1 MLNAHHHRESCP
13 GGMGVVF
20 DKFKSWRDS
29 QKRGT
34 VCPSC
39 QHQNQEGIKVCVR
52 CYYQLDKPAFQQ
64 GNLLEEKESTDLLD
78 ELVSEIQEEGEE
90 DYVPASFA
98 MDDVTIEVEQ
108 YGDGEQIV
116 LNNNPDLKSI
126 IAPLEVEEEED
137 YQLSSADIPEF
148 VKKFEVPVPEEEEE
162 DLGRRRVELIQ
173 PNAETP
179 DVVATVPASEVPDSP
194 VWLGSDEGE
203 NKPLLADF
211 DGDGRVDEIEAAF
224 AVDSKA
230 WKKDTEVPQAPSVP
244 IPRLSAEPV
253 HEETL
258 ENREIEEQITVPRAP
273 SLDIAHPEISEE
285 SIFPGSN
292 TYWPWQQQEE
302 WPATEII
309 KQLQAAIRAAK
320 EQNPAQAT
328 VLLDEVGP
336 HLGDRNS
343 LIYSVGRLMMS
354 IGRSNEAKKMVES
367 AYEKY
372 PNDPDVLKSRQ
383 KLIS

>member
-1 MLNAHHHRESCP
+1 M
-13 GGMGVVF
+13 VF
-20 DKFKSWRDS
+20 DKFKSWRES
-29 QKRGT
+29 QKGGT

-39 QHQNQEGIKVCVR
+39 QHQNQEGIEVCVR
-52 CYYQLDKPAFQQ
+52 CYYQLNKAAFEQ
-64 GNLLEEKESTDLLD
+64 GNSLEERESTDLLD
-78 ELVSEIQEEGEE
+78 ELMSEIEDEGEE

-126 IAPLEVEEEED
+126 IAPSEIEEEED
-137 YQLSSADIPEF
+137 YQLTAADIPEF
-148 VKKFEVPVPEEEEE
+148 VKKFEVPVPEEKEE
-162 DLGRRRVELIQ
+162 DLDRSRVELIQ

-179 DVVATVPASEVPDSP
+179 DVVETVSASEVPDSP
-194 VWLGSDEGE
+194 AWLGSDRGE
-203 NKPLLADF
+203 KKPLLADF

-224 AVDSKA
+224 AVDSETSKE
-230 WKKDTEVPQAPSVP
+230 DTKIPKAPSVP
-244 IPRLSAEPV
+244 IPRLSAVPV
-253 HEETL
+253 DEEIQKKK
-258 ENREIEEQITVPRAP
+258 EVEEQVPVPRAP
-273 SLDIAHPEISEE
+273 SLDIPQAEISDE
-285 SIFPGSN
+285 SIFPESN

-320 EQNPAQAT
+320 EQNSAQAT

>member
-1 MLNAHHHRESCP
+1 M
-13 GGMGVVF
+13 VF
-20 DKFKSWRDS
+20 DKFKSWRES
-29 QKRGT
+29 QKGGT

-39 QHQNQEGIKVCVR
+39 QHQNQEGIEVCVR
-52 CYYQLDKPAFQQ
+52 CYYQLNKAAFEQ
-64 GNLLEEKESTDLLD
+64 GNSLEERESTDLLD
-78 ELVSEIQEEGEE
+78 ELMSEIEDEGEE

-148 VKKFEVPVPEEEEE
+148 VKKFEVPVPEEKEE
-162 DLGRRRVELIQ
+162 DLDRRRVELIQ

-179 DVVATVPASEVPDSP
+179 DVVETVSASEVPDSP
-194 VWLGSDEGE
+194 AWLGSDRGE
-203 NKPLLADF
+203 KKPLLADF

-224 AVDSKA
+224 AVDSETRKE
-230 WKKDTEVPQAPSVP
+230 DTEIPKAASVP
-244 IPRLSAEPV
+244 IPRFSAVPV
-253 HEETL
+253 YEEIQKKK
-258 ENREIEEQITVPRAP
+258 EVEEQVPVPRAP
-273 SLDIAHPEISEE
+273 SLDIPQAEISDE
-285 SIFPGSN
+285 SIFPESN

-320 EQNPAQAT
+320 EQNSAQAT

-372 PNDPDVLKSRQ
+372 PNDPDVLK
-383 KLIS
+383 

>member
-1 MLNAHHHRESCP
+1 M
-13 GGMGVVF
+13 VF
-20 DKFKSWRDS
+20 DKFKSWRES
-29 QKRGT
+29 QKGGT
-34 VCPSC
+34 ICPSC
-39 QHQNQEGIKVCVR
+39 QHQNPEGIKVCVR
-52 CYYQLDKPAFQQ
+52 CYYQLDKAAFQQ
-64 GNLLEEKESTDLLD
+64 GNSLDKKESTDLLD
-78 ELVSEIQEEGEE
+78 ELMSEIEDEGEK
-90 DYVPASFA
+90 DAVPASFA

-126 IAPLEVEEEED
+126 ISPPEIEDEED
-137 YQLSSADIPEF
+137 YQLTPADIPEF
-148 VKKFEVPVPEEEEE
+148 VKKFEVPVPEEKEE
-162 DLGRRRVELIQ
+162 DLSPRRVELIQ

-179 DVVATVPASEVPDSP
+179 DVVETVPASEVPDSP
-194 VWLGSDEGE
+194 AWLGSDDGE

-224 AVDSKA
+224 AVGSETGKEDN
-230 WKKDTEVPQAPSVP
+230 EVPKAPAVP
-244 IPRLSAEPV
+244 ISRLSAVPV
-253 HEETL
+253 DEEIQ
-258 ENREIEEQITVPRAP
+258 EKKEIGTQIAVPRAP
-273 SLDIAHPEISEE
+273 SLGIAQPEISDE
-285 SIFPGSN
+285 SIFPDSN

-302 WPATEII
+302 WPASEII

-320 EQNPAQAT
+320 EQNAAQAT

-367 AYEKY
+367 AYEKF
-372 PNDPDVLKSRQ
+372 PNDPDVIKSRQ

>member
-1 MLNAHHHRESCP
+1 M
-13 GGMGVVF
+13 VF
-20 DKFKSWRDS
+20 DKFKSWMDS
-29 QKRGT
+29 QQGGT

-39 QHQNQEGIKVCVR
+39 QHRNQEGIKVCVR
-52 CYYQLDKPAFQQ
+52 CYYQLDKAAFQQ
-64 GNLLEEKESTDLLD
+64 GNTLEEKESTDLLD
-78 ELVSEIQEEGEE
+78 ELMSEIQDEGEE

-116 LNNNPDLKSI
+116 LSNNPDLKSI
-126 IAPLEVEEEED
+126 IAPPEIEEEED
-137 YQLSSADIPEF
+137 YQLTSADIPEF
-148 VKKFEVPVPEEEEE
+148 VKKFDVPVPEEEEE

-194 VWLGSDEGE
+194 AWMGSDEGE

-224 AVDSKA
+224 AVDSET
-230 WKKDTEVPQAPSVP
+230 WKEDTEVPKAPSVP
-244 IPRLSAEPV
+244 IPRISSAPV
-253 HEETL
+253 DEEIQ
-258 ENREIEEQITVPRAP
+258 ENKEIEEQIPVPRAP
-273 SLDIAHPEISEE
+273 SLNIAQPEISEE
-285 SIFPGSN
+285 SIFPDSS

-302 WPATEII
+302 WSSTEII

-320 EQNPAQAT
+320 EQNSAQAT

-372 PNDPDVLKSRQ
+372 PNDPDVIKSRH